1 MEQNWR
7 SLEANLVKV
16 TMPCF
21 QLRAEALHDRDDSN
35 SDPGRDEAI
44 LNGSRARLILQE
56 AYNDSFH
63 GVSLR
68 CFDIEEQFCAIF
80 FLSG

>member
-44 LNGSRARLILQE
+44 KLAQHADNPRPNRDWDQE
-56 AYNDSFH
+56 
-63 GVSLR
+63 G
-68 CFDIEEQFCAIF
+68 
-80 FLSG
+80 